1 MSRITRILVAVDLA
15 GTRDAAFD
23 RALAIARREKA
34 QMYLFHAIP
43 ANRRFSWGAVARL
56 ERMNDL
62 RRRAEAEG
70 LTVRTAEQHGD
81 PAGVIVLHADAR
93 DADLIVMGTNNR
105 SGWQRLREGSVAER
119 VLRRTSR
126 STLMVP
132 SDEGGVGQL
141 PFRNIVVGADF
152 TPAMAANVEEA
163 MRLAGG
169 TADRLTLL
177 HVVNGV
183 EAEST
188 VRSAARWAVPEY
200 RRHVIDDARGR
211 LEASV
216 PLRVRTAANVQ
227 LDVVTGVPHQAILDY
242 ASRVNADLVVVGASA
257 RFMHLGSATARVLRG
272 SDRPLFVVPA
282 RSNVRRAFEADG
294 SDRRLAA

>member
-1 MSRITRILVAVDLA
+1 MSRITRILVAVDLTE
-15 GTRDAAFD
+15 TRDAAFD
-23 RALAIARREKA
+23 RALAIAGREKA
-34 QMYLFHAIP
+34 HLYLLHAVP
-43 ANRRFSWGAVARL
+43 ANRRFSWGAVERL

-126 STLMVP
+126 PTLMVP
-132 SDEGGVGQL
+132 SDESGVGQL

-152 TPAMAANVEEA
+152 SPAMAANVEEA

-169 TADRLTLL
+169 AADRLTLL

-183 EAEST
+183 EAESK
-188 VRSAARWAVPEY
+188 RAK
-200 RRHVIDDARGR
+200 RGT
-211 LEASV
+211 LG
-216 PLRVRTAANVQ
+216 RTGIPPPRN
-227 LDVVTGVPHQAILDY
+227 
-242 ASRVNADLVVVGASA
+242 R
-257 RFMHLGSATARVLRG
+257 
-272 SDRPLFVVPA
+272 
-282 RSNVRRAFEADG
+282 
-294 SDRRLAA
+294 

>member
-1 MSRITRILVAVDLA
+1 MSRITRILVAVDL
-15 GTRDAAFD
+15 TQSRDAAFD
-23 RALAIARREKA
+23 RALAIAGTEKA
-34 QMYLFHAIP
+34 HLYLLHAVP
-43 ANRRFSWGAVARL
+43 ANRRFSWGAVERL

-105 SGWQRLREGSVAER
+105 SGWERLREGSVAER

-126 STLMVP
+126 PTLMVP
-132 SDEGGVGQL
+132 SDESGAGQL

-152 TPAMAANVEEA
+152 SPAMAGNVAEA

-169 TADRLTLL
+169 AADRVTLL

-183 EAEST
+183 EAERNL
-188 VRSAARWAVPEY
+188 RSAARWAVPEY
-200 RRHVIDDARGR
+200 RRYVIDDARRR

-216 PLRVRTAANVQ
+216 PLPVRAAANVQ
-227 LDVVTGVPHQAILDY
+227 LDVVTGAPHQAILDH
-242 ASRVNADLVVVGASA
+242 ASEVNADLVVVGASA

-272 SDRPLFVVPA
+272 SDRPLLVVP
-282 RSNVRRAFEADG
+282 SKSKIRRAFETEA
-294 SDRRLAA
+294 SDRLVAA